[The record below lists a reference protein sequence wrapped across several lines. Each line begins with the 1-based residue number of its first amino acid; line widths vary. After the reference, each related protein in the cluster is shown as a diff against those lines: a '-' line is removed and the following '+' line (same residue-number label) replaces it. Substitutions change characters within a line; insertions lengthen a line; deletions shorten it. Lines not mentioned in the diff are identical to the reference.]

1 MAEIKE
7 KIEELVNSH
16 LIDDSIYLVDVEVAG
31 GRSARKVTVL
41 LDSDQGVSIDAC
53 ARLSR
58 SLSEDLDQL
67 DLLEGNYSL
76 DVSSPGLD
84 QPLKLQRQYKKNIGR
99 EVKVVM
105 VTGAELKGKL
115 VSVSDEGIKL
125 EKKPSG
131 KLMDTVEDFIGFDKI
146 KYTKILISF
155 K

>member
-16 LIDDSIYLVDVEVAG
+16 LKDDSICLVDVEVAG
-31 GRSARKVTVL
+31 GRAARKITVL
-41 LDSDQGVSIDAC
+41 IDSDQGVSIDAC
-53 ARLSR
+53 AKLSR
-58 SLSEDLDQL
+58 SLSEDLEQL

-84 QPLKLQRQYKKNIGR
+84 QPLKLKRQYKKNIGR
-99 EVKVVM
+99 DVKVVM
-105 VTGAELKGKL
+105 TSGAELKGKL

-125 EKKPSG
+125 ERKPSA
-131 KLMDTVEDFIGFDKI
+131 KLMDTVEDFIDFEKI

>member
-16 LIDDSIYLVDVEVAG
+16 LKDDSIYLVDVEVAG
-31 GRSARKVTVL
+31 GRAARKITVL
-41 LDSDQGVSIDAC
+41 IDSDQGVSIDAC
-53 ARLSR
+53 AKLSR
-58 SLSEDLDQL
+58 SLSEDLEQL

-84 QPLKLQRQYKKNIGR
+84 QPLKLKRQYKKNIGR
-99 EVKVVM
+99 DVKVVM
-105 VTGAELKGKL
+105 TSGAELKGKL

-125 EKKPSG
+125 ERKPSA
-131 KLMDTVEDFIGFDKI
+131 KLMDTVEDFIDFEKI